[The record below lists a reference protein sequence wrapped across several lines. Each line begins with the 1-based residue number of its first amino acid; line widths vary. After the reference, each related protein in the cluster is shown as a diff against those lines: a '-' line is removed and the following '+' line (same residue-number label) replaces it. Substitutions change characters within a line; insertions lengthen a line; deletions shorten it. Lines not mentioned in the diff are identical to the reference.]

1 MKDVKL
7 TETVISQKKSLKY
20 ELQDIVLDITWS
32 KIASR
37 YFGKSSS
44 WIYHKLNGID
54 GNGKPTEFTEEER
67 VQFKNSLFDL
77 SDRIRNTAYQI

>member
-1 MKDVKL
+1 M
-7 TETVISQKKSLKY
+7 ETVMQRKQSLKY
-20 ELQDIVLDITWS
+20 QVKDIALDVTWS

-44 WIYHKLNGID
+44 WMYHKLNGID
-54 GNGKPTEFTEEER
+54 GNGNPTEFTEEEK

-77 SDRIRNTAYQI
+77 SDRIRNTAYQIE

>member
-1 MKDVKL
+1 MEIVMPRK
-7 TETVISQKKSLKY
+7 QSLKY
-20 ELQDIVLDITWS
+20 QVQDIALDITWS

-54 GNGKPTEFTEEER
+54 GNGKPTEFSDEER
-67 VQFKNSLFDL
+67 VQLKNSLFDL
-77 SDRIRNTAYQI
+77 SDRIRNTAYQIE